1 LSGRF
6 SERFVRP
13 FKVVYRM
20 QLTQDSLLKEVC
32 GHPRA
37 TRVLR
42 ESFDTHELFEAP
54 QKFCGF
60 EKEHVRQQAKRDH

>member
-6 SERFVRP
+6 SERFVQP

-20 QLTQDSLLKEVC
+20 QLIQDSLLKEVC
-32 GHPRA
+32 GHPGA
-37 TRVLR
+37 THVLR
-42 ESFDTHELFEAP
+42 KSFDTHELFEAL

-60 EKEHVRQQAKRDH
+60 EKEHVGQQAKRDN